1 MRDFSLD
8 IYKELLIA
16 LKNAGYSF
24 KTFEQFIEE
33 NSKDKTV
40 ILRHDVD
47 RTPSNAIKMAKLEAK
62 LNIKASY
69 YYRIVSESY
78 DENSINKVVELGH
91 ELGYHYEDLSLTDGN
106 YDKAYEM
113 FRENLNAFRKFYPIK
128 TMCMHGSP
136 MSKWDNRLLWK
147 KFDYKKSGIIAEPYF
162 DVDFNELFY
171 ITDASRAWNND
182 EVTLRDKVESNLKFE
197 INSTSDIIKLL
208 NKNELHDKLMISTH
222 PHNWAASYFE
232 WLKIYVWQ
240 TMKNQIKKIIVK
252 KDKQTNS

>member
-1 MRDFSLD
+1 MKDFTLE

-16 LKNAGYSF
+16 LKNAGYNF

-33 NSKDKTV
+33 KPEGKTV

-47 RTPSNAIKMAKLEAK
+47 RTPINAIKMAKLETD

-78 DENSINKVVELGH
+78 DENSIKKVVELGH
-91 ELGYHYEDLSLTDGN
+91 ELGYHYEDLSLTNGN

-113 FRENLNAFRKFYPIK
+113 FKENLETFRKFYPIK

-147 KFDYKKSGIIAEPYF
+147 KFDYKKIGIIAEPYF
-162 DVDFNELFY
+162 DVDFNQLFY
-171 ITDASRAWNND
+171 ITDASRAWNNE
-182 EVTLRDKVESNLKFE
+182 EVTLRDKVESDLKFE
-197 INSTSDIIKLL
+197 ISSTSDIINLL

-222 PHNWAASYFE
+222 PHNWSASYFE
-232 WLKIYVWQ
+232 WLKIFVWQ
-240 TMKNQIKKIIVK
+240 TMKNQIKKILVRK
-252 KDKQTNS
+252 L